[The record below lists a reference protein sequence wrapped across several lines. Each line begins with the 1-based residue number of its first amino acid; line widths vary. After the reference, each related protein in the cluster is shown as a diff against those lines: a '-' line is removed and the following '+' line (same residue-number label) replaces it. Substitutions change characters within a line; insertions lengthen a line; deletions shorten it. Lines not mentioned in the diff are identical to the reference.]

1 MDTRSAP
8 TGQGGG
14 GVVVSIQAAGLRIEL
29 HFECSPIVSRK
40 RKQKL
45 CNLFCF
51 SLTYCINFSRSKKEA
66 SSFLARLIEIF
77 VPLAAL
83 KVLSFGKTQK
93 NLAFRSLN
101 RTFGFRRRYS
111 RSEKKTKTLLFVLLF
126 AHLIVPLH
134 VIVDSW

>member
-1 MDTRSAP
+1 M
-8 TGQGGG
+8 G
-14 GVVVSIQAAGLRIEL
+14 II
-29 HFECSPIVSRK
+29 
-40 RKQKL
+40 
-45 CNLFCF
+45 CF
-51 SLTYCINFSRSKKEA
+51 SAIRRAVTSWKKKTKTLLFVLLFA
-66 SSFLARLIEIF
+66 HLI
-77 VPLAAL
+77 VPLAAP